1 MRFFLSFY
9 FLLYFLLSFL
19 GVSLHALN
27 PLEDQEF
34 LISYRLK
41 IVDSRVMGEEYSVSK
56 PIVSRIKTAPY
67 VLDYRCSITTRN
79 SPDLKDSS
87 LPIKL
92 ERFLLEIALK
102 KEKERVID
110 CILKSQVAITHY
122 DHSYKNGTTTTSIL
136 NLKALSV
143 RASLVGDALFL
154 DIFRK
159 EEE

>member
-1 MRFFLSFY
+1 MRFFSFFY
-9 FLLYFLLSFL
+9 FLLYFL
-19 GVSLHALN
+19 GVSLHALS

-79 SPDLKDSS
+79 PPNLKDSS

-102 KEKERVID
+102 KEKDRVID

-136 NLKALSV
+136 DLKALSV

>member
-1 MRFFLSFY
+1 MRFFSFLY
-9 FLLYFLLSFL
+9 LLYFL

-27 PLEDQEF
+27 LLENQEF

-67 VLDYRCSITTRN
+67 VLDYHCSIITRN
-79 SPDLKDSS
+79 SPNLKDPL
-87 LPIKL
+87 LPIKS

>member
-1 MRFFLSFY
+1 MRFFSFLY
-9 FLLYFLLSFL
+9 FLLYFL

-67 VLDYRCSITTRN
+67 VLDYHCSIITNN
-79 SPDLKDSS
+79 SPDLKNP
-87 LPIKL
+87 LLQIKL

>member
-1 MRFFLSFY
+1 MRFFSFLY
-9 FLLYFLLSFL
+9 FLLYFL
-19 GVSLHALN
+19 GVSLHALS

-41 IVDSRVMGEEYSVSK
+41 IVDSRVMGEEYSVSR

-67 VLDYRCSITTRN
+67 VLDYRCSIIARN
-79 SPDLKDSS
+79 PPNLKDSL

-136 NLKALSV
+136 DLKALSV

-159 EEE
+159 EE

>member
-1 MRFFLSFY
+1 MRFFSFCY
-9 FLLYFLLSFL
+9 FLLYLL
-19 GVSLHALN
+19 GVSLQALS
-27 PLEDQEF
+27 PLENQEF

-41 IVDSRVMGEEYSVSK
+41 IVDSRVMGEEYSISK

-67 VLDYRCSITTRN
+67 VLDYRCSIITSN
-79 SPDLKDSS
+79 LPDLKDS
-87 LPIKL
+87 LPQMKL

-110 CILKSQVAITHY
+110 CLLKSQVTITHY

>member
-1 MRFFLSFY
+1 M
-9 FLLYFLLSFL
+9 
-19 GVSLHALN
+19 HALN

-67 VLDYRCSITTRN
+67 VLDYHCSIITRN
-79 SPDLKDSS
+79 SPNLKDSL

-92 ERFLLEIALK
+92 ERSLLEIALK

-143 RASLVGDALFL
+143 RASLLGDVLSL

>member
-1 MRFFLSFY
+1 MRFFSFLY
-9 FLLYFLLSFL
+9 LLYFL

-67 VLDYRCSITTRN
+67 VLDYHCSIITRN
-79 SPDLKDSS
+79 LPDLKT
-87 LPIKL
+87 PQIKL

>member
-1 MRFFLSFY
+1 MHFFLFFY
-9 FLLYFLLSFL
+9 FLLYFL
-19 GVSLHALN
+19 GVSLHALS

-67 VLDYRCSITTRN
+67 VLDYRCSIITRN
-79 SPDLKDSS
+79 PPNLKDS
-87 LPIKL
+87 LPQMKL

-110 CILKSQVAITHY
+110 CLLKSQVAITHY

-136 NLKALSV
+136 DLKALSV
-143 RASLVGDALFL
+143 RASLVGDVLFL

>member
-1 MRFFLSFY
+1 MRFFSFFY
-9 FLLYFLLSFL
+9 FLLYFL
-19 GVSLHALN
+19 GVSLHALS

-41 IVDSRVMGEEYSVSK
+41 IVDSRVMGEEYSISK

-67 VLDYRCSITTRN
+67 VLDYRCSIITRN
-79 SPDLKDSS
+79 PLNLKDS
-87 LPIKL
+87 LPQMKL

-136 NLKALSV
+136 DLKALSV

>member
-1 MRFFLSFY
+1 M
-9 FLLYFLLSFL
+9 
-19 GVSLHALN
+19 HALS

-67 VLDYRCSITTRN
+67 VLDYHCSIITRN
-79 SPDLKDSS
+79 PPNLKDSS

-136 NLKALSV
+136 DLKALSV

-159 EEE
+159 EE

>member
-1 MRFFLSFY
+1 MRF
-9 FLLYFLLSFL
+9 LLFL
-19 GVSLHALN
+19 GSLFYVLGAFLHAFS

-41 IVDSRVMGEEYSVSK
+41 IVDSRVMGEEYFVSK
-56 PIVSRIKTAPY
+56 PIVSRIQTAPY
-67 VLDYRCSITTRN
+67 VLDYHCSITTHN
-79 SPDLKDSS
+79 LPNLKDP
-87 LPIKL
+87 LLKTRL

-102 KEKERVID
+102 KEKEQVID

-122 DHSYKNGTTTTSIL
+122 DRSYKNGTTTTSIL

-143 RASLVGDALFL
+143 KASLVGDALSL

>member
-1 MRFFLSFY
+1 MMRFFSF
-9 FLLYFLLSFL
+9 LYFLLSFL
-19 GVSLHALN
+19 GVSLHALS

-67 VLDYRCSITTRN
+67 VLDYRCSIITRN
-79 SPDLKDSS
+79 PPNLKDSS

-136 NLKALSV
+136 DLKALSV

>member
-1 MRFFLSFY
+1 MRFFSFFY

-41 IVDSRVMGEEYSVSK
+41 IVDSRVMGEEYSVSR

-67 VLDYRCSITTRN
+67 VLDYRCSIITRN
-79 SPDLKDSS
+79 PPNLKDSL

-143 RASLVGDALFL
+143 RASLVGNALFL

>member
-1 MRFFLSFY
+1 MRFFSSFY
-9 FLLYFLLSFL
+9 FLLCFL

-41 IVDSRVMGEEYSVSK
+41 IVDSRVMGEAYSVSK

-67 VLDYRCSITTRN
+67 VLDYHCSIITRN
-79 SPDLKDSS
+79 PPNLKDPS

-102 KEKERVID
+102 KEKDRVID

-122 DHSYKNGTTTTSIL
+122 DHSYRNGTTTTSIL

>member
-1 MRFFLSFY
+1 MRFFSFCY
-9 FLLYFLLSFL
+9 FLLYLL
-19 GVSLHALN
+19 GVSLHALS

-34 LISYRLK
+34 LISYRLI

-79 SPDLKDSS
+79 LPNLKDSL

-136 NLKALSV
+136 DLKALSV

>member
-1 MRFFLSFY
+1 MRFFLFLY
-9 FLLYFLLSFL
+9 FLLYFL

-27 PLEDQEF
+27 PLENQEF

-67 VLDYRCSITTRN
+67 VLDYRCSIITHN

-136 NLKALSV
+136 DLKALSV

>member
-1 MRFFLSFY
+1 MRFFLFLY
-9 FLLYFLLSFL
+9 LLYFL

-27 PLEDQEF
+27 PLENQEF

-67 VLDYRCSITTRN
+67 VLDYHCSIITRN
-79 SPDLKDSS
+79 SPNLKDPL
-87 LPIKL
+87 LPIKS

>member
-1 MRFFLSFY
+1 MRFFSFLY
-9 FLLYFLLSFL
+9 FLLYFL

-27 PLEDQEF
+27 PLENQEF

-67 VLDYRCSITTRN
+67 VLDYHCSIITRN
-79 SPDLKDSS
+79 LSGLKES
-87 LPIKL
+87 LLPVKL

-159 EEE
+159 EE

>member
-9 FLLYFLLSFL
+9 FLLYFL
-19 GVSLHALN
+19 GVSLHALS

-67 VLDYRCSITTRN
+67 VLDYHCSITTRN
-79 SPDLKDSS
+79 LPNLKDPS

-136 NLKALSV
+136 DLKALSV
-143 RASLVGDALFL
+143 KASLVGDALFL

>member
-1 MRFFLSFY
+1 MRFFLFLY
-9 FLLYFLLSFL
+9 FLLYFL

-27 PLEDQEF
+27 PLENQEF

-67 VLDYRCSITTRN
+67 VLDYHCSIITRN
-79 SPDLKDSS
+79 LPDLKN
-87 LPIKL
+87 PQIKL

>member
-1 MRFFLSFY
+1 MRFFSFFY
-9 FLLYFLLSFL
+9 FLLYFL
-19 GVSLHALN
+19 GVSLHALS

-67 VLDYRCSITTRN
+67 VLDYHCSITTSN
-79 SPDLKDSS
+79 LPNLKDP
-87 LPIKL
+87 LPQIKL

-110 CILKSQVAITHY
+110 CLLKSQVAITHY

-136 NLKALSV
+136 DLKALSV
-143 RASLVGDALFL
+143 RASLEGDMLSL

>member
-1 MRFFLSFY
+1 MRFFSFFY

-41 IVDSRVMGEEYSVSK
+41 IVDSRVMGEEYSVSR

-67 VLDYRCSITTRN
+67 VLDYRCSIIARN
-79 SPDLKDSS
+79 PPNLKDSL

-136 NLKALSV
+136 DLKALSI

>member
-1 MRFFLSFY
+1 MRFFSFCY
-9 FLLYFLLSFL
+9 FLLYLL
-19 GVSLHALN
+19 GVSLHALS

-41 IVDSRVMGEEYSVSK
+41 IVDSRVMGEEYSVSR

-67 VLDYRCSITTRN
+67 VLDYRCSIIARN
-79 SPDLKDSS
+79 PPNLKDSL

-136 NLKALSV
+136 DLKALSV
-143 RASLVGDALFL
+143 RASLVGDVLFL

>member
-1 MRFFLSFY
+1 MRFFLFCY
-9 FLLYFLLSFL
+9 FLLYFL
-19 GVSLHALN
+19 GVSLQALS
-27 PLEDQEF
+27 PLENQEF

-41 IVDSRVMGEEYSVSK
+41 IVDSRVMGEEYSISK

-67 VLDYRCSITTRN
+67 VLDYRCSIITRN
-79 SPDLKDSS
+79 LPNLKDS
-87 LPIKL
+87 LLQIKL

-136 NLKALSV
+136 DFKALSV
-143 RASLVGDALFL
+143 RASLVGDVLFL

>member
-1 MRFFLSFY
+1 MRFFSFFY
-9 FLLYFLLSFL
+9 FLLYFL
-19 GVSLHALN
+19 GVSLHALS
-27 PLEDQEF
+27 PIEDQEF

-67 VLDYRCSITTRN
+67 VLDYRCSIITRN
-79 SPDLKDSS
+79 PLNLKDS
-87 LPIKL
+87 LPQMKL

-136 NLKALSV
+136 DLKALSV

>member
-1 MRFFLSFY
+1 MRFFSFLY
-9 FLLYFLLSFL
+9 FLLYFF

-67 VLDYRCSITTRN
+67 VLDYHCSIITRN
-79 SPDLKDSS
+79 LPDLKN
-87 LPIKL
+87 PQIKL

>member
-1 MRFFLSFY
+1 MRFFLFFY
-9 FLLYFLLSFL
+9 FLLYFF

-67 VLDYRCSITTRN
+67 VLDYHCSIITHN
-79 SPDLKDSS
+79 SPDLKN
-87 LPIKL
+87 PQIKL

>member
-1 MRFFLSFY
+1 MRFFSFFY
-9 FLLYFLLSFL
+9 CLLYFL
-19 GVSLHALN
+19 GVSLHALS

-41 IVDSRVMGEEYSVSK
+41 IVDSRVMGEEYSVSR

-67 VLDYRCSITTRN
+67 VLDYRCSIITRN
-79 SPDLKDSS
+79 PPDLKDSL
-87 LPIKL
+87 LPIKS

-110 CILKSQVAITHY
+110 CLLKSQVAITHY

-136 NLKALSV
+136 DLKALSV

>member
-1 MRFFLSFY
+1 MRFFSFLY

-19 GVSLHALN
+19 GVSLHALS

-67 VLDYRCSITTRN
+67 VLDYRCSIITRN
-79 SPDLKDSS
+79 PPNLKDSL

-136 NLKALSV
+136 DLKALSV

>member
-1 MRFFLSFY
+1 MHFFSFCY
-9 FLLYFLLSFL
+9 FLLYLL
-19 GVSLHALN
+19 GVSLHALS
-27 PLEDQEF
+27 PLENQEF

-67 VLDYRCSITTRN
+67 VLDYHCSIITRN
-79 SPDLKDSS
+79 PPNLKDS
-87 LPIKL
+87 LPQMKL

-136 NLKALSV
+136 DLKALSV

>member
-1 MRFFLSFY
+1 M
-9 FLLYFLLSFL
+9 
-19 GVSLHALN
+19 HALN

-41 IVDSRVMGEEYSVSK
+41 IVDSRVMGEEYSVFK

-67 VLDYRCSITTRN
+67 VLDYHCSIITRN
-79 SPDLKDSS
+79 SPNLKDS
-87 LPIKL
+87 LPPIKL

>member
-1 MRFFLSFY
+1 MRFFSSFY
-9 FLLYFLLSFL
+9 FLLCFL

-41 IVDSRVMGEEYSVSK
+41 IVDSRVMGEAYSVSK

-67 VLDYRCSITTRN
+67 VLDYHCSIITRN
-79 SPDLKDSS
+79 PPNLKDPS

-102 KEKERVID
+102 KEKDRVID

-122 DHSYKNGTTTTSIL
+122 DHSYRNGTTTTSIL

-143 RASLVGDALFL
+143 RVSLVGDALFL

>member
-1 MRFFLSFY
+1 MMRFFSSFY
-9 FLLYFLLSFL
+9 FLLCFL

-41 IVDSRVMGEEYSVSK
+41 IVDSRVMGEAYSVSK

-67 VLDYRCSITTRN
+67 VLDYHCSIITRN
-79 SPDLKDSS
+79 PPNLKDPS

-102 KEKERVID
+102 KEKDRVID

-122 DHSYKNGTTTTSIL
+122 DHSYRNGTTTTSIL

>member
-1 MRFFLSFY
+1 M
-9 FLLYFLLSFL
+9 
-19 GVSLHALN
+19 HALN
-27 PLEDQEF
+27 PLENQEF

-41 IVDSRVMGEEYSVSK
+41 IVDSRVMGEEYSVSR

-67 VLDYRCSITTRN
+67 VLDYRCSIITRN
-79 SPDLKDSS
+79 PPNLKDS
-87 LPIKL
+87 LPQMKL

-136 NLKALSV
+136 DLKALSV

>member
-1 MRFFLSFY
+1 MRFFSFLY
-9 FLLYFLLSFL
+9 FLLYFL
-19 GVSLHALN
+19 GVSLHALS

-41 IVDSRVMGEEYSVSK
+41 IVDSRVMGEEYSVSR
-56 PIVSRIKTAPY
+56 PIVSRIKTASY
-67 VLDYRCSITTRN
+67 VLDYRCSIIARN
-79 SPDLKDSS
+79 PPNLKDSL

-136 NLKALSV
+136 DLKALSV

>member
-1 MRFFLSFY
+1 MRFFSFFY
-9 FLLYFLLSFL
+9 FLLYFL

-67 VLDYRCSITTRN
+67 VLDYHCSIITRN
-79 SPDLKDSS
+79 SPNLKDSL

-92 ERFLLEIALK
+92 ERSLLEIALK

-143 RASLVGDALFL
+143 RASLLGDVLSL

>member
-79 SPDLKDSS
+79 PPNLKDPS
-87 LPIKL
+87 LQIKL

>member
-1 MRFFLSFY
+1 MRFFSFLY
-9 FLLYFLLSFL
+9 FLLYFL

-27 PLEDQEF
+27 PLENQEF

-67 VLDYRCSITTRN
+67 VLDYHCSITTRN
-79 SPDLKDSS
+79 PPNLKDSL
-87 LPIKL
+87 LPIKS

>member
-1 MRFFLSFY
+1 MRFFSFFY

-41 IVDSRVMGEEYSVSK
+41 IVDSRVMGEEYSVSR

-67 VLDYRCSITTRN
+67 VLDYRCSIIARN
-79 SPDLKDSS
+79 PPNLKDSL

-136 NLKALSV
+136 DLKALSV